1 MALTPRGW
9 PGQAWSSPAMTG
21 ARLARTYL
29 QNKVVHRLSSS
40 HLLRVGHACSCSA
53 RLKQADKQW
62 NVVSS
67 QSLVPLIAGL
77 RAFWCVADAS

>member
-1 MALTPRGW
+1 MP
-9 PGQAWSSPAMTG
+9 
-21 ARLARTYL
+21 
-29 QNKVVHRLSSS
+29 NNVVHRLSSS
-40 HLLRVGHACSCSA
+40 NLLRVGHACSCSA

-77 RAFWCVADAS
+77 RAFWCVADAT

>member
-1 MALTPRGW
+1 MP
-9 PGQAWSSPAMTG
+9 
-21 ARLARTYL
+21 
-29 QNKVVHRLSSS
+29 NKVVHRLSSS

-77 RAFWCVADAS
+77 RAFWCVADAT